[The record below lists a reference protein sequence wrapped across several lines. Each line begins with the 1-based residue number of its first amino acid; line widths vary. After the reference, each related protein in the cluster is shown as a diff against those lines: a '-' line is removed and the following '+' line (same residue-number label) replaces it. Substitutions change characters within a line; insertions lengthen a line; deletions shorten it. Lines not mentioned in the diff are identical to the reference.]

1 MSPPT
6 YILYI
11 VYNVFTS
18 RLIHFTIYELFLSIE
33 NCYLKLYTFAIILC
47 SKFELSISLLYSPLP
62 KILP

>member
-47 SKFELSISLLYSPLP
+47 SKFELSISLL
-62 KILP
+62 